1 LSRRFDAFYFTR
13 GAGVRQEFEGGNWQ
27 NNTTAAEDAQLW
39 QDDWEDD
46 NVADDFTEH
55 LRAQINARKA
65 AEGK

>member
-1 LSRRFDAFYFTR
+1 MNDIFK
-13 GAGVRQEFEGGNWQ
+13 EFEGGNW
-27 NNTTAAEDAQLW
+27 NNQANAAEDAQLW